1 MDEQNKCFETQL
13 VEIDAE
19 MKKLMARKEIVLKL
33 SKENKEARQAVC
45 KQEMKAEEERAG
57 ELMENKREMSERQQE
72 LLVLIT
78 MKPELDVANE
88 KIVMPKLTLVDIYD
102 RRIEAKASEI
112 ECPVCSKTASAPI
125 FMCQAQHLIC
135 SGCILKARQISSAS
149 PTEFPA

>member
-19 MKKLMARKEIVLKL
+19 MKKMMARKESVLKL

-102 RRIEAKASEI
+102 RRIEASERDRVSGLFEDCLRPDI
-112 ECPVCSKTASAPI
+112 RVPGSTS
-125 FMCQAQHLIC
+125 HL
-135 SGCILKARQISSAS
+135 L
-149 PTEFPA
+149 